1 MQTRRT
7 KSAVKNDLRSEK
19 TQQASKRDK
28 AKTEKNRLKGKR
40 KKMREIRKGR
50 GLSVNCNRIAVMKVR
65 WVEVMMVVWKGGGWC
80 KNFNWGEVI
89 KMVKGRSGLGG
100 ENSMGSK

>member
-65 WVEVMMVVWKGGGWC
+65 WVEVMMVVWKGG
-80 KNFNWGEVI
+80 EVI
-89 KMVKGRSGLGG
+89 KMVRGGSGLGG